1 MDPLVG
7 QKGVKYGLQV
17 RKPEKKDAKKSAP
30 PKRSIFGDDASDE
43 DEDNVERQIA
53 RHAARK
59 QNDKKVAEMHAA
71 ALAEDASVFDYDSH
85 FDSIQEAR
93 AEPKQK
99 EKMARESRYIASLL
113 ETAEER
119 KREQDV
125 QYERQLAKERAAED
139 HLYGNKEKFV
149 TAAYKKKLEEE
160 AKWKAEQKQKQ
171 EEEEQNAVEKK
182 GHMGDFYR
190 NILRN
195 NVAFGTAAAG
205 TEKTS
210 GSAAATKPAEE
221 KVTQQQQQQPVTG
234 GGDDEIM
241 PERRTE
247 IEARAAGGARREIQ
261 AAPRQPTKGGSGSGG
276 HIQAMKMGQRVQHEE
291 GLLDRKTAEGKREVL
306 ITYPEADAAGT
317 SRKQEETGTAAAAS
331 DQATA
336 AQPAALAIKM
346 NREDAVAAARERYL
360 ARKRKAENLT

>member
-1 MDPLVG
+1 
-7 QKGVKYGLQV
+7 
-17 RKPEKKDAKKSAP
+17 
-30 PKRSIFGDDASDE
+30 
-43 DEDNVERQIA
+43 
-53 RHAARK
+53 
-59 QNDKKVAEMHAA
+59 MHAA

-139 HLYGNKEKFV
+139 HLYGDKEKFV

-171 EEEEQNAVEKK
+171 VDEEQNAVEKK

-195 NVAFGTAAAG
+195 NVAFGTATA
-205 TEKTS
+205 EKAS
-210 GSAAATKPAEE
+210 GSATANKAAME
-221 KVTQQQQQQPVTG
+221 KERG
-234 GGDDEIM
+234 GAPGKQHHVSDDGDDIM
-241 PERRTE
+241 PERRVE
-247 IEARAAGGARREIQ
+247 LEARAAAAGASSRQ
-261 AAPRQPTKGGSGSGG
+261 GQAAAPRQPHSGGGGGDGGGS
-276 HIQAMKMGQRVQHEE
+276 AMEAGKMDKKREE
-291 GLLDRKTAEGKREVL
+291 ELLNRKTKEDRKEIPNAEMG
-306 ITYPEADAAGT
+306 AAGK
-317 SRKQEETGTAAAAS
+317 SKKEEETEAAVTVDQAAAA
-331 DQATA
+331 
-336 AQPAALAIKM
+336 PAAAPANKK
-346 NREDAVAAARERYL
+346 NREDAVAAAKERYL